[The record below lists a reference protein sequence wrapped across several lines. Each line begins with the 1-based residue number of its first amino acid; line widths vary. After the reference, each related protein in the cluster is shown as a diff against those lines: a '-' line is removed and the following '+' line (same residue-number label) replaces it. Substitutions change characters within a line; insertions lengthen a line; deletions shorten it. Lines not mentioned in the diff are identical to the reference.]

1 MTLPVASKDPQ
12 SEQAPGLALGAT
24 QGLLCVG
31 YRAVPASKRQEEAFR
46 PHPCRSGD
54 IKEPARRW
62 QAAQAGSCPWFRL
75 QRERPGQASPTPG
88 SSRRPLMATPSHHLR
103 CHLLGLLETPL
114 RWVNCPQGQGF
125 SQLVTSEAV
134 AEGVVGAPGAR
145 GTTPHRLWTTEF

>member
-1 MTLPVASKDPQ
+1 
-12 SEQAPGLALGAT
+12 
-24 QGLLCVG
+24 
-31 YRAVPASKRQEEAFR
+31 
-46 PHPCRSGD
+46 
-54 IKEPARRW
+54 
-62 QAAQAGSCPWFRL
+62 
-75 QRERPGQASPTPG
+75 
-88 SSRRPLMATPSHHLR
+88 MATPSHHLR